1 MVQGVSQT
9 WCQNLA
15 THLIQPV
22 FLGKFL
28 TFVNFSF
35 LIDKLGTI
43 VIQTS

>member
-1 MVQGVSQT
+1 MVKGVNQT

-15 THLIQPV
+15 THLIRPV

-35 LIDKLGTI
+35 LIEKLGTT